1 MLSSFGDL
9 IFQKRVKAFLFKQ
22 PLHVR
27 VEMGSDLQEIVFLY
41 RPVEIANG
49 IHPGSPILTF
59 TYRFYKEK

>member
-1 MLSSFGDL
+1 MLSSFGAL
-9 IFQKRVKAFLFKQ
+9 IFQGEGEVFLFKQ

-27 VEMGSDLQEIVFLY
+27 VEMGSDLQEVVFLY

-59 TYRFYKEK
+59 TYRFY